1 MGRAFDDE
9 QAVQILRDYQSG
21 MTWEALGEK
30 WHAGA
35 QTVRNSALRAA
46 AMLGEELKTEHRSKL
61 TDEQCAAIV
70 LKKAEFKLSNEQLG
84 AEFGV
89 SGASIG
95 HYLKRGREI
104 LAARNQEEL
113 EAVSAGIA
121 QEAPDSPADAPE
133 ESGGKFDGEE
143 PKTRTALPESVWEA
157 VQGRI
162 NEVRAKAAELIEEAK
177 MLRGIANELREWL
190 DEAEQEAEP

>member
-1 MGRAFDDE
+1 MERAFDDE

-30 WHAGA
+30 WHASAG
-35 QTVRNSALRAA
+35 TVRSSAKRAA

-61 TDEQCAAIV
+61 TDEQCVAIA
-70 LKKAEFKLSNEQLG
+70 LKKTEFKLSNEQLG

-89 SGASIG
+89 SGASIW

-104 LAARNQEEL
+104 LAARNQEER
-113 EAVSAGIA
+113 EAVSESIA
-121 QEAPDSPADAPE
+121 QKASDSPADAPE

-157 VQGRI
+157 VCGRMY
-162 NEVRAKAAELIEEAK
+162 EARVKLTEAEEEAEHWRAVIAELGA
-177 MLRGIANELREWL
+177 WL
-190 DEAEQEAEP
+190 EEQEAAS

>member
-9 QAVQILRDYQSG
+9 QSVQILREYQSG

-35 QTVRNSALRAA
+35 QTVRNSARRAA

-61 TDEQCAAIV
+61 TDEQCVAIV
-70 LKKAEFKLSNEQLG
+70 LKKTEFGLSNEQLG

-89 SGASIG
+89 SHTSIG
-95 HYLKRGREI
+95 HYIKRGREI
-104 LAARNQEEL
+104 LAARQQEER
-113 EAVSAGIA
+113 EAVSADIA
-121 QEAPDSPADAPE
+121 QKAPDSPADAPE
-133 ESGGKFDGEE
+133 TEGGKFDGEA
-143 PKTRTALPESVWEA
+143 PKTRTALPDSVWEA
-157 VQGRI
+157 VHGRI
-162 NEVRAKAAELIEEAK
+162 NEVREKAAELIEEAK

-190 DEAEQEAEP
+190 DEAEQEAES

>member
-9 QAVQILRDYQSG
+9 QAVQILREYQSG

-35 QTVRNSALRAA
+35 QTVRNSARRAA

-61 TDEQCAAIV
+61 TDEQCVTLV
-70 LKKAEFKLSNEQLG
+70 LKKTEFGLSNEQLG

-95 HYLKRGREI
+95 HYIKRGREI
-104 LAARNQEEL
+104 LAARNQEER
-113 EAVSAGIA
+113 EAVSESIA
-121 QEAPDSPADAPE
+121 QKAPDSPADAPE

-143 PKTRTALPESVWEA
+143 PKTHTALPDSVWEA

-162 NEVRAKAAELIEEAK
+162 NEVREKAAELIEEAK
-177 MLRGIANELREWL
+177 MLRGVANELREWL
-190 DEAEQEAEP
+190 DEAEQEASS